1 MELVPSQK
9 DVVDLLRSTGALRSG
24 HFQCPSG
31 LHTNQ
36 YLETALVMRHYRH
49 AKTLSVGLSRLLR
62 ANAELRAITPELS
75 MVAATPA
82 GLPVAYGLCEAL
94 HARQVYWAEKAGA
107 NRPMRFRQYLQPEAG
122 ETVVLV
128 DDILRSGVL
137 LDEARRLLESH
148 GATVVALAVLIH
160 QTTRAPARLRKP
172 AALRAGTAGRH
183 PLCGAVRLRF
193 MPAANSAGTSDD
205 GAGGTSSGGEGL
217 GPASEGGSM
226 STAVMLKENLNPFE
240 ISQAQF
246 ETAADL
252 LGLDE
257 GMRAI
262 LKTPKRQLIVSIPVR
277 MDDGQIQVFEGYR
290 VQYNLTRGPG
300 ERAASATIRM

>member
-160 QTTRAPARLRKP
+160 ETGGRRHDYGNLPLYALARLEGTLYVAPSGCDLCRQRIPLEHLMTEP
-172 AALRAGTAGRH
+172 AA
-183 PLCGAVRLRF
+183 
-193 MPAANSAGTSDD
+193 
-205 GAGGTSSGGEGL
+205 
-217 GPASEGGSM
+217 
-226 STAVMLKENLNPFE
+226 
-240 ISQAQF
+240 
-246 ETAADL
+246 
-252 LGLDE
+252 
-257 GMRAI
+257 
-262 LKTPKRQLIVSIPVR
+262 
-277 MDDGQIQVFEGYR
+277 QVLE
-290 VQYNLTRGPG
+290 
-300 ERAASATIRM
+300 AKA